1 MNGDTSGDEAQGSP
15 EILNT
20 YGVSVAPMAFVGA
33 LAMPRVELKLSGM
46 SMLKKLVPSELA
58 DAAAG
63 AITKLLGKAA
73 EGAVEEHM
81 KSEAAVYVE
90 IVSTIGFIASGPLN
104 IVPCQKITIGTTIKA
119 GAGADF
125 LGKSVGAKEV
135 ELVNESREEKTPP
148 NVVCGDS

>member
-1 MNGDTSGDEAQGSP
+1 
-15 EILNT
+15 
-20 YGVSVAPMAFVGA
+20 MAFVGA

-46 SMLKKLVPSELA
+46 GILKKFVPTELA

-63 AITKLLGKAA
+63 AITKLIGKAA
-73 EGAVEEHM
+73 EGVVEEHM
-81 KSEAAVYVE
+81 KSEAAAYVE

-104 IVPCQKITIGTTIKA
+104 IVPCQKITISTTVKA

-135 ELVNESREEKTPP
+135 ELQTESREEKTPP